1 MKLSEALRLGEFAVA
16 PYRGSWFKRYA
27 DGSVCGACAI
37 GRVCMAVGF
46 IPACNPNL
54 NPHEQFEVECA
65 AIARL
70 FADKWP
76 WTLGY
81 KGHTDII
88 DNPVAEA
95 ISDMYEYNG
104 KSIQQIADWVATIE
118 PQEAAHDL
126 QPITDESGNEVHQV
140 QQEAIQGR

>member
-16 PYRGSWFKRYA
+16 PYRGSWFKRDA
-27 DGSVCGACAI
+27 GGSACGACAI

-46 IPACNPNL
+46 IPACDPKL
-54 NPHEQFEVECA
+54 TTQEQFEVECA

-95 ISDMYEYNG
+95 ISDMYEYHG
-104 KSIQQIADWVATIE
+104 KSIQEIADWVATIE
-118 PQEAAHDL
+118 PQETANDI
-126 QPITDESGNEVHQV
+126 QPLANEEQAEDSCDSLHQV
-140 QQEAIQGR
+140 Q

>member
-16 PYRGSWFKRYA
+16 PHWGSWFKRDA
-27 DGSVCGACAI
+27 GGSACGACAI

-46 IPACNPNL
+46 IPACDPRL
-54 NPHEQFEVECA
+54 SKHEQFEVECL

-81 KGHTDII
+81 KGHTDVI

-104 KSIQQIADWVATIE
+104 KSIQQIADWIATIE
-118 PQEAAHDL
+118 PKESHDL
-126 QPITDESGNEVHQV
+126 QPIAVKDLSGMQY
-140 QQEAIQGR
+140 EAYAQPRRVD

>member
-54 NPHEQFEVECA
+54 NPHEQFEVECV